1 VRRSSEQAATGTEQ
15 EQESMNPNALT
26 SGLSPASPEVVVRP
40 KSPPGAATGRAARLR
55 SIAALAMGMMASA
68 FVLAQPQPSELRAG
82 TLVAPPFVM
91 KQGDQLTGFSID
103 IWNEVAARLKVKTT
117 FQEVSDVAALEDTL
131 GDLERSKGIDVVV
144 SAIYYTTERDRKY
157 DLSLPIVEAGLQVMV
172 RGGASSGESAPLR
185 DMLALLSSRSAAV
198 WLGAIL
204 LIILI
209 PAHVMWLL
217 DRGSKGSVSP
227 DRGYFPGIFQS
238 LLWATTALVSQVQ
251 HLPSRWPARVF
262 GLLWMFAGVVFVAL
276 YTAQL
281 TATLTAERIQ
291 GAING
296 PADLAGR
303 SVATIEGSVA
313 AAYLREIRAR
323 PVEVRTTDEMFAALL
338 DKRVDAVFMN
348 SSVLR
353 YYAEHDGKGRVK
365 VVGSEVKKGE
375 FGFLF
380 KLGSPLRRKV
390 NSALVA
396 LREDGTYE
404 RLYAKWFGRE

>member
-185 DMLALLSSRSAAV
+185 DMLALLSS
-198 WLGAIL
+198 
-204 LIILI
+204 
-209 PAHVMWLL
+209 
-217 DRGSKGSVSP
+217 
-227 DRGYFPGIFQS
+227 
-238 LLWATTALVSQVQ
+238 
-251 HLPSRWPARVF
+251 
-262 GLLWMFAGVVFVAL
+262 
-276 YTAQL
+276 
-281 TATLTAERIQ
+281 
-291 GAING
+291 
-296 PADLAGR
+296 
-303 SVATIEGSVA
+303 
-313 AAYLREIRAR
+313 
-323 PVEVRTTDEMFAALL
+323 
-338 DKRVDAVFMN
+338 
-348 SSVLR
+348 
-353 YYAEHDGKGRVK
+353 
-365 VVGSEVKKGE
+365 
-375 FGFLF
+375 
-380 KLGSPLRRKV
+380 
-390 NSALVA
+390 
-396 LREDGTYE
+396 
-404 RLYAKWFGRE
+404 